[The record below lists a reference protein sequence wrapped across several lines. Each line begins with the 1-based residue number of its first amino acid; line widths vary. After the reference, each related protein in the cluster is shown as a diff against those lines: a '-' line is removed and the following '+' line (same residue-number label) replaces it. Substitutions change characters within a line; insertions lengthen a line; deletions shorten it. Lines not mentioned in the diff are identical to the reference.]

1 MKRVTFWG
9 EPGGRL
15 PIGCGWAGV
24 CAVHGPEWGDRC
36 HGLSAATSL
45 ISLLA
50 GWEIGDSQEH
60 LGPGSAWDAGSQP
73 LPLWG
78 PLSGSHSPCGTIL

>member
-1 MKRVTFWG
+1 MTFRG

-15 PIGCGWAGV
+15 PISCGWAGA
-24 CAVHGPEWGDRC
+24 CAASGPKWGDRG
-36 HGLSAATSL
+36 HRLSAATSL

-60 LGPGSAWDAGSQP
+60 LGPGSAWDAGPQP

-78 PLSGSHSPCGTIL
+78 PLLGSHSPFGTIL

>member
-9 EPGGRL
+9 ELGGRL
-15 PIGCGWAGV
+15 PISCGWPGM
-24 CAVHGPEWGDRC
+24 CAVHGPEWGDCC

-60 LGPGSAWDAGSQP
+60 LGPGSAWDAGPQP

-78 PLSGSHSPCGTIL
+78 PLSGSHSPFGTIL